1 MTQALSLEDL
11 LADFEV
17 ENFEKGATIIC
28 PPTLRGYNMIW
39 KHWENSKIN
48 PNKSNG
54 WTTITLSISRIL
66 SKLSNAEEKTL
77 VRWIS
82 RLTATGYPATPG
94 LLKEMAQEILNQ
106 RVIFASSSTPPS
118 FQSNH
123 IGQRWIYRFLDR
135 YPKLK
140 GTYSRKLESARH
152 KEATFETI
160 SAWYSTFQARIEE
173 RHYELKN
180 IYNMDEIGYAVGETE
195 STRIIVDSTLKSNW
209 KVTAGK
215 QEWITVL
222 ECVNADGGSLP
233 PMIIFKAQNTNTAW
247 IPTNTPPNCSPP
259 NDIELRQANKVFN
272 SALSAN
278 NLPTSPVQRYA
289 KRITHQ
295 IESLNAENAILR
307 KELQEYKELLE
318 TRKKRKNGKRIKLKG
333 EFVFSTE
340 EVLKIIEEA
349 EQTPLPKRRR
359 GRPSKRQ
366 IDQVEEE
373 MEEEED
379 SDSSVGSVIVVDH
392 PSSHVMLAKERS
404 GLLSKRLSIKTLI
417 QYSIRF
423 KSVYERKHNEELES
437 MQELRTSSKKP
448 GFEYKNPPKPIA
460 SLNDLQD
467 ILGYLWMNDPLN
479 FLYERARVQIALLIL
494 ILVYTASRPGA
505 LIESHAYY
513 MTGQSM
519 RYKDIKFT
527 LQQNPNGG
535 RPLMSIL
542 FTFNLRKNERDDEGE
557 VYKQQLFEDLTSR
570 DMCPITHCFLLWL
583 LPTMRLKP
591 FNHSLR
597 KVAQRAG
604 FKDIFTS
611 YVIRRTSAN
620 VLNQHVTSAERGKIL
635 GHSNDK
641 VFQNSYLAS
650 HSGIDLQ
657 SLTVGQEQRTQQIN
671 FARSLNSNRG
681 TPLGLITKEFVEV
694 VAKDPEIT
702 VAKKRVEDARIEGCE
717 MKIKVK
723 SKDYATR
730 EREVVKKTCTGNAF

>member
-1 MTQALSLEDL
+1 MDRKSLNRSESEDNIQKAIESL
-11 LADFEV
+11 KNKEFTSIRSAAIHF
-17 ENFEKGATIIC
+17 KI
-28 PPTLRGYNMIW
+28 PKSTL
-39 KHWENSKIN
+39 IN
-48 PNKSNG
+48 RMAG
-54 WTTITLSISRIL
+54 RQSR
-66 SKLSNAEEKTL
+66 SQSHESFQKLSNAEEKTL

-106 RVIFASSSTPPS
+106 RVIFASPSTPPS

-160 SAWYSTFQARIEE
+160 SAWFSTFQARIEE

-209 KVTAGK
+209 KVTAGR

-247 IPTNTPPNCSPP
+247 IPTNTPPNWYFSTSNSGWTSNSHGFEWICKVFEPESRKISGDQPRLLIMDGHSSHITGSLIAFCIEKEIDLLILPPHCSHLLQPLDVGVYGPMKRYHAQEVDRYSRAGIQRIQRSDWVQLFQKIREKGLSCQNIKSGWKGAGLNPFSPRQVLNNLPTPLLPPPSTPNTPANPEDLDLSLLNSSPP

-307 KELQEYKELLE
+307 KELQEHKELLE
-318 TRKKRKNGKRIKLKG
+318 TRKKRKSGKRIKLKG

-366 IDQVEEE
+366 IDQVEGE

-392 PSSHVMLAKERS
+392 PVAC
-404 GLLSKRLSIKTLI
+404 
-417 QYSIRF
+417 
-423 KSVYERKHNEELES
+423 
-437 MQELRTSSKKP
+437 RT
-448 GFEYKNPPKPIA
+448 
-460 SLNDLQD
+460 
-467 ILGYLWMNDPLN
+467 
-479 FLYERARVQIALLIL
+479 R
-494 ILVYTASRPGA
+494 
-505 LIESHAYY
+505 
-513 MTGQSM
+513 
-519 RYKDIKFT
+519 
-527 LQQNPNGG
+527 
-535 RPLMSIL
+535 
-542 FTFNLRKNERDDEGE
+542 
-557 VYKQQLFEDLTSR
+557 
-570 DMCPITHCFLLWL
+570 
-583 LPTMRLKP
+583 
-591 FNHSLR
+591 
-597 KVAQRAG
+597 
-604 FKDIFTS
+604 
-611 YVIRRTSAN
+611 
-620 VLNQHVTSAERGKIL
+620 
-635 GHSNDK
+635 
-641 VFQNSYLAS
+641 
-650 HSGIDLQ
+650 
-657 SLTVGQEQRTQQIN
+657 
-671 FARSLNSNRG
+671 SNR
-681 TPLGLITKEFVEV
+681 
-694 VAKDPEIT
+694 
-702 VAKKRVEDARIEGCE
+702 
-717 MKIKVK
+717 KI
-723 SKDYATR
+723 
-730 EREVVKKTCTGNAF
+730 

>member
-1 MTQALSLEDL
+1 MQKFPVAKYLAFNIFMWGALLMCQAAARNFTELAVLRALSGAAEGCSDSSFMIITSMWYTRREQPIRIGLWYSANGIGIAL
-11 LADFEV
+11 GGLIGYGIGNIRGSLASWKYEFLIVGACCCIWGVVLWFFLPDSPVIAKVLSIDEKRMAVERLRGNQTGV
-17 ENFEKGATIIC
+17 ENKTFKWVQVKEWAMDYKTCMFFLIGMVSNVPNGGISNFGTLIIKGFGYSTLVTTLMQIPYGAIIAISILACVFLNDRLPPNNRSLMIVLFMLPNIAGAFGLQFLPPNHQVPRLIMYYLTGPYNASFVLLLSVLTANTAGHTKKLLTNATLFI
-28 PPTLRGYNMIW
+28 PKSTLTNRMAGRQ
-39 KHWENSKIN
+39 
-48 PNKSNG
+48 
-54 WTTITLSISRIL
+54 SR
-66 SKLSNAEEKTL
+66 SQSHESFQKLSNAEEKTL

-247 IPTNTPPNCSPP
+247 IPTNTPPNWYFSTSNSGWTSNSHGFEWISDGKEQALNPFSPRQVLNNLPTPLLPPPSTPNTPANPEDLDLSLLNSSPP

-392 PSSHVMLAKERS
+392 PSSHVITIETQAP
-404 GLLSKRLSIKTLI
+404 II
-417 QYSIRF
+417 
-423 KSVYERKHNEELES
+423 N
-437 MQELRTSSKKP
+437 TST
-448 GFEYKNPPKPIA
+448 YN
-460 SLNDLQD
+460 
-467 ILGYLWMNDPLN
+467 
-479 FLYERARVQIALLIL
+479 
-494 ILVYTASRPGA
+494 
-505 LIESHAYY
+505 HA
-513 MTGQSM
+513 
-519 RYKDIKFT
+519 
-527 LQQNPNGG
+527 
-535 RPLMSIL
+535 
-542 FTFNLRKNERDDEGE
+542 
-557 VYKQQLFEDLTSR
+557 V
-570 DMCPITHCFLLWL
+570 
-583 LPTMRLKP
+583 
-591 FNHSLR
+591 
-597 KVAQRAG
+597 
-604 FKDIFTS
+604 
-611 YVIRRTSAN
+611 
-620 VLNQHVTSAERGKIL
+620 
-635 GHSNDK
+635 
-641 VFQNSYLAS
+641 
-650 HSGIDLQ
+650 
-657 SLTVGQEQRTQQIN
+657 
-671 FARSLNSNRG
+671 
-681 TPLGLITKEFVEV
+681 
-694 VAKDPEIT
+694 
-702 VAKKRVEDARIEGCE
+702 
-717 MKIKVK
+717 
-723 SKDYATR
+723 
-730 EREVVKKTCTGNAF
+730 